1 MVPPA
6 ATCDGEQSF
15 TTSTPGWNSW
25 VVYVASAWSLLPNPS
40 TVQSTAAELISG
52 SGSPGCTMCVPLVV
66 SDAAGARLIGLVIP
80 SSGSV
85 SVHVR
90 LGLSADEQLVTLM
103 A

>member
-66 SDAAGARLIGLVIP
+66 SDAAGARLSGLGMP
-80 SSGSV
+80 SSASV
-85 SVHVR
+85 R
-90 LGLSADEQLVTLM
+90 GQGRDGESAGGG
-103 A
+103 